1 MNYQFFDRKI
11 RHLLFIGLGLILAL
25 FLSLFPGFTALSQEG
40 AGLSFKS
47 NTAPVILDGRRIFK
61 VSSSQEF
68 PAQERATMIEAKLQ
82 QAARSRDPIAVTVR
96 DNNILP
102 TLWLNDGYLL
112 TVTERDSEAGNDV
125 WEQADRWKNT
135 IQFAL
140 DRARQERS
148 AQFLRVALLRSTMI
162 LIFALATHWGLG
174 LVWHKY
180 LRRILEA
187 LLPSENN
194 VTPQQQKKHHRNIE
208 LFLHLTLSSVR
219 IGLWFAVFIYVAN
232 QFPMTRQWS
241 YQVGGTIIST
251 LTSDIFSLDNKSYS
265 IPDILILLLLLW
277 ALIFA
282 AKVLADVLRSRILD
296 ATGISRGAQEVV
308 AVIVRYG
315 LISIG
320 SLVLLQVWGLNL
332 SSLTIL
338 ASALGVGIGFG
349 FQDIAKNFG
358 SGLVLLFER
367 PIQVG
372 DFIEVGEYQ
381 GTVERVGARSTVI
394 KTLDQ
399 ISIIVPN
406 SRFLETELINWDHDN
421 SLSGLRLPVGVA
433 YGSDVEGVRDSL
445 LDVAKANPEVLTIPS
460 PQVLFK
466 GFGDSSLDFELRVWT
481 RHPNRQVLIKSDL
494 YYEIE
499 AMLRRRNIE
508 IPFPQRDLH
517 VRGSMPLELSP
528 ELKALLSKLLG
539 TINN

>member
-1 MNYQFFDRKI
+1 VNHQFFDRKI
-11 RHLLFIGLGLILAL
+11 RHLFFIGVGLSLAL
-25 FLSLFPGFTALSQEG
+25 FLSLFPGAPVFGQEG
-40 AGLSFKS
+40 AIPSFKS

-68 PAQERATMIEAKLQ
+68 PALERAEIIENKLQ
-82 QAARSRDPIAVTVR
+82 QAVRSPDPLAVTVR
-96 DNNILP
+96 DNNTLP
-102 TLWLNDGYLL
+102 TIWLNDGYLL
-112 TVTERDSEAGNDV
+112 TVTERDSETGNDV
-125 WEQADRWKNT
+125 WEQADRWKRE
-135 IQFAL
+135 IQYAVN
-140 DRARQERS
+140 RAQQERS
-148 AQFLRVALLRSTMI
+148 LQFLQVAILRSASILACALL
-162 LIFALATHWGLG
+162 THWALG
-174 LVWHKY
+174 KLWQKY

-187 LLPSENN
+187 LLPSENE
-194 VTPQQQKKHHRNIE
+194 VSQQQQKKHHRSVDV
-208 LFLHLTLSSVR
+208 FLSLTLSSVR
-219 IGLWFAVFIYVAN
+219 LGLWFAVFIYIAN
-232 QFPMTRQWS
+232 QFPVTRQWS
-241 YQVGGTIIST
+241 YQVGGTIVTT
-251 LTSDIFSLDNKSYS
+251 LTSDIFSLDNNSYS

-282 AKVLADVLRSRILD
+282 AKVLADVLRSRILE

-308 AVIVRYG
+308 AVIVRYS
-315 LISIG
+315 LICIG

-381 GTVERVGARSTVI
+381 GIVERVGARSTVI
-394 KTLDQ
+394 KTLDLV
-399 ISIIVPN
+399 SIIVPN

-433 YGSDVEGVRDSL
+433 YGSDVEKVKDSL
-445 LDVAKANPEVLTIPS
+445 LDVAKANPDVLTIPS

-481 RHPNRQVLIKSDL
+481 RHPNRQVVIKSDL

-499 AMLRRRNIE
+499 AMLRKRNIE
-508 IPFPQRDLH
+508 IPFPQRDVY
-517 VRGSMPLELSP
+517 VRGTMPLELSP
-528 ELKALLSKLLG
+528 ELKDILSKL
-539 TINN
+539 ISPS

>member
-1 MNYQFFDRKI
+1 VNQQFFDRKI
-11 RHLLFIGLGLILAL
+11 RHLFFIALGLSLAL
-25 FLSLFPGFTALSQEG
+25 FLSLFPGFPALGQQG
-40 AGLSFKS
+40 TIPSFKS

-68 PAQERATMIEAKLQ
+68 PALERAEMIENKLQ
-82 QAARSRDPIAVTVR
+82 QAVRSPDPITVTVR
-96 DNNILP
+96 DNNTLP
-102 TLWLNDGYLL
+102 TIWLNDGYLL
-112 TVTERDSEAGNDV
+112 TVTERDSETGNDV
-125 WEQADRWKNT
+125 WEQADRWKRE
-135 IQFAL
+135 IQYAVN
-140 DRARQERS
+140 RAQQERS
-148 AQFLRVALLRSTMI
+148 LQFLQVAILRSALI
-162 LIFALATHWGLG
+162 LICAMLTHWAIGKL
-174 LVWHKY
+174 WEKY

-187 LLPSENN
+187 FLPSEND
-194 VTPQQQKKHHRNIE
+194 VSQKQQKKQHRSVDV
-208 LFLHLTLSSVR
+208 FLNLTLSSVR
-219 IGLWFAVFIYVAN
+219 LGLWFAVFIYIAN
-232 QFPMTRQWS
+232 QFPVTRQWS
-241 YQVGGTIIST
+241 YQVGGTIVTT
-251 LTSDIFSLDNKSYS
+251 LTSDIFSLDNNSYS
-265 IPDILILLLLLW
+265 IPDILVLLLLLW
-277 ALIFA
+277 ALIFT
-282 AKVLADVLRSRILD
+282 AKVLEDVLRSRILE

-308 AVIVRYG
+308 AVIIRYS
-315 LISIG
+315 LICIG

-367 PIQVG
+367 PIQAG

-381 GTVERVGARSTVI
+381 GIVERVGARSTVI

-421 SLSGLRLPVGVA
+421 SLSGLRLPVGIA
-433 YGSDVEGVRDSL
+433 YGSDVEKVKDSL
-445 LDVAKANPEVLTIPS
+445 LDVAKANPDVLTIPS

-481 RHPNRQVLIKSDL
+481 RHPERQVVIKSDL

-499 AMLRRRNIE
+499 AMLRKRNIE

-528 ELKALLSKLLG
+528 ELKALLSKL
-539 TINN
+539 ISPS